1 VALAIVGAPASMA
14 WGQEVAPSAAPAAA
28 GEVGVRQEG
37 TGGVMIGEGVY
48 LNVGVTAE
56 AGYDSNVF
64 YNDVQPIDS
73 GTIQVTP
80 FAEITNSARE
90 EVQPPVK
97 YSIGASLL
105 YREYLTGDEQV
116 RAQRAFNPSF
126 SGSLAYSSAGQSL
139 SISDEFT
146 RLQDPPYQPGDSPIT
161 RDFNV
166 GIVQAGLAPGG
177 GRIQV
182 TPRYTNTLD
191 IFEGD
196 DFSYGNR
203 MAHEGMIDASWRWLP
218 KTAVFLQGS
227 VGYIQYLSSE
237 AESAGKSNSIPYR
250 AVTGIRGLVTP
261 KLTLVVGVGYADAS
275 YDQAGVNPSGASN
288 LSANVGL
295 TFNATE
301 LTTFGASYSHEFR
314 DSPVLGNYYDL
325 DAADL
330 AIRQRLGPVT
340 LGAAGRYE
348 HRRYHGF
355 QMGAP
360 IGRTDNI
367 FQTRVQADYQL
378 QRWFYA
384 GASYTNMISR
394 SDDNGAPSA
403 LVPQAD
409 YTKHVV
415 LGRLGVT
422 Y

>member
-1 VALAIVGAPASMA
+1 
-14 WGQEVAPSAAPAAA
+14 
-28 GEVGVRQEG
+28 
-37 TGGVMIGEGVY
+37 MIGEGVY

-64 YNDVQPIDS
+64 YNDDQPIDS
-73 GTIQVTP
+73 GTLQVTP
-80 FAEITNSARE
+80 LAEITNSARE
-90 EVQPPVK
+90 GVTPPLQ

-105 YREYLTGDEQV
+105 YREYLTDNSDV

-126 SGSLAYSSAGQSL
+126 SGSLSYSSAGQSL
-139 SISDEFT
+139 SLSDQFT
-146 RLQDPPYQPGDSPIT
+146 RLQDPPYQPGSSPIT

-166 GIVQAGLAPGG
+166 GVVQAGLSPGG

-182 TPRYTNTLD
+182 SPRYTNTLD
-191 IFEGD
+191 IFEGSE
-196 DFSYGNR
+196 FSYGNR
-203 MAHEGMIDASWRWLP
+203 MAHEGLLDASWRWLP
-218 KTAVFLQGS
+218 KTAVFMQAS
-227 VGYIQYLSSE
+227 VGYIQYLSSQ
-237 AESAGKSNSIPYR
+237 ADMAGKSNSIPYR
-250 AVTGIRGLVTP
+250 VLVGLRGLVTP
-261 KLTLVVGVGYADAS
+261 KLTLVVGVGYADAA
-275 YDQAGVNPSGASN
+275 YDAEGVNPTGASN
-288 LSANVGL
+288 LAANVGL

-330 AIRQRLGPVT
+330 AIRQKLGPVT

-348 HRRYHGF
+348 YRRYHGA

-360 IGRTDNI
+360 VARVDNI

-394 SDDNGAPSA
+394 SDDSGGPSE
-403 LVPQAD
+403 LIPQAD

-415 LGRLGVT
+415 LGRLGIT